1 MKESKKKFVIIDAMA
16 LAYKGYFAFI
26 NRPLR
31 TTKGEPTSA
40 VYGFMNQLI
49 RIFEYNKPEYIAV
62 AFDSKEKTFRH
73 EKYDKY
79 KSSRLIMPDDMI
91 PQIARIKQLIELLD
105 IPVYILP
112 RYEADD
118 IVGTAVCKAEKLGF
132 ESYVITPDKD
142 YNQLIT
148 DSVKIV
154 RPGKSTD
161 EIIIYDV
168 ARVKEEF
175 GFEPKQMI
183 DYLALVG
190 DASDDIPGVAGIG
203 PKTATP
209 LIQQFGSVEGIYEH
223 IEEVDKPGTKKKLI
237 EGKENAFLSKDLA
250 TIYCEVPIDFDFE
263 KTKVTRPD
271 FDKLRP
277 VLIELE
283 FSSFYT
289 RLLNIYDNHEK
300 KDDLP
305 AQTQP
310 PKQKNGKDI
319 SVIPSESIPEVA
331 LENVSVFDP
340 AKTNYKLI
348 TNIKDAKELAG
359 KLSGK
364 DLFVFDTETDSLDT
378 LDLNIVGASFST
390 SVNEGYF
397 IALNPFKDKGTLFD
411 RNLLDRLPLDD
422 FIHLFKPV
430 FENPKIKKVCQ
441 NAKFDIAVLRSIGID
456 VKNFYFD
463 TMLASYCID
472 PDQKH
477 GMDNLSVKYL
487 NYKPIPLSDL
497 IGTKKDPTKM
507 FDVDLKTLNNYASED
522 ADITYRL
529 YEVLQKELKKEN
541 LTKLAYEIE
550 FPLIPVLED
559 IEREGINVDKG
570 ILKILSNDL
579 LILLDNYTKKIYES
593 CGHEFNINSPLQLQ
607 KVLYEKLALR
617 TGKKTKTGFST
628 DAHSLEAL
636 RGEHEIIDLILDYRQ
651 VSKLKST
658 YADSLP
664 NLIHHKTGRIHTS
677 FNQTVAST
685 GRLSSNDPNLQN
697 IPIRTALGK
706 EIRKAFVPRDKNYV
720 ILSADYSQIELRIM
734 ASICGDVALTKA
746 FINGED
752 IHRSTAALVFM
763 VPLSEVTPDMRRK
776 AKEVNFGILYGI
788 GPFGLKTRL
797 GITQS
802 HAKEIIDTYFNTF
815 KNVKSFMDD
824 CILKAREKGFA
835 ETLMGRRRFLHNIN
849 SSNRVVKQFEERV
862 AINMP
867 IQGSAADMIK
877 LAMINIHKELLKRRT
892 KTRMVL
898 QVHDEL
904 LFDAHKNEVDE
915 LKPLI
920 KELMENAMPLNVPVL
935 VETGT
940 GNNWLDA
947 H

>member
-1 MKESKKKFVIIDAMA
+1 
-16 LAYKGYFAFI
+16 
-26 NRPLR
+26 
-31 TTKGEPTSA
+31 
-40 VYGFMNQLI
+40 
-49 RIFEYNKPEYIAV
+49 
-62 AFDSKEKTFRH
+62 
-73 EKYDKY
+73 
-79 KSSRLIMPDDMI
+79 
-91 PQIARIKQLIELLD
+91 
-105 IPVYILP
+105 
-112 RYEADD
+112 
-118 IVGTAVCKAEKLGF
+118 
-132 ESYVITPDKD
+132 
-142 YNQLIT
+142 
-148 DSVKIV
+148 
-154 RPGKSTD
+154 
-161 EIIIYDV
+161 
-168 ARVKEEF
+168 
-175 GFEPKQMI
+175 
-183 DYLALVG
+183 
-190 DASDDIPGVAGIG
+190 
-203 PKTATP
+203 
-209 LIQQFGSVEGIYEH
+209 
-223 IEEVDKPGTKKKLI
+223 
-237 EGKENAFLSKDLA
+237 
-250 TIYCEVPIDFDFE
+250 
-263 KTKVTRPD
+263 
-271 FDKLRP
+271 
-277 VLIELE
+277 
-283 FSSFYT
+283 
-289 RLLNIYDNHEK
+289 
-300 KDDLP
+300 
-305 AQTQP
+305 
-310 PKQKNGKDI
+310 
-319 SVIPSESIPEVA
+319 
-331 LENVSVFDP
+331 
-340 AKTNYKLI
+340 
-348 TNIKDAKELAG
+348 
-359 KLSGK
+359 
-364 DLFVFDTETDSLDT
+364 
-378 LDLNIVGASFST
+378 
-390 SVNEGYF
+390 
-397 IALNPFKDKGTLFD
+397 
-411 RNLLDRLPLDD
+411 
-422 FIHLFKPV
+422 
-430 FENPKIKKVCQ
+430 
-441 NAKFDIAVLRSIGID
+441 
-456 VKNFYFD
+456 
-463 TMLASYCID
+463 MLASYCID